1 MCKALPFL
9 HPRELLAFGCEMPVL
24 LLVAFTHLQDSISEV
39 GARLCGPIPVQRTVV
54 EDFLP
59 RLCVDPQGMSGQQ
72 IWAVHS
78 PCEIWVP
85 SVSFSIQESS
95 LLCGGDLRVPGWA
108 LALAD
113 KARTHSFHVFL
124 RKKGQEERY
133 QGLKKDQ
140 LHCRYKHIYVCACT
154 LYIEIYIYRNMG
166 CVPVPHKLS
175 SRGAC
180 MGLCF
185 SFCVLMQSQLPPA
198 LPNSLQRVGRFS
210 QPCS

>member
-9 HPRELLAFGCEMPVL
+9 HPRELLAFGCEMPIL
-24 LLVAFTHLQDSISEV
+24 LLVAFTHLQDSMSEV
-39 GARLCGPIPVQRTVV
+39 GARICGPIPVQRMVV

-78 PCEIWVP
+78 PGEIWVP

-95 LLCGGDLRVPGWA
+95 LLCEGTCVSLGGLLLLQTKQGPTV
-108 LALAD
+108 
-113 KARTHSFHVFL
+113 SVFFL

-140 LHCRYKHIYVCACT
+140 LHCRYKHI
-154 LYIEIYIYRNMG
+154 
-166 CVPVPHKLS
+166 
-175 SRGAC
+175 
-180 MGLCF
+180 
-185 SFCVLMQSQLPPA
+185 
-198 LPNSLQRVGRFS
+198 
-210 QPCS
+210 